1 MSGKDTILEIVENA
15 IGELKNAVAEQPQAT
30 QQGAQV
36 SNDFEDNGWSAAAP
50 INALKALDVAPEL
63 TKAPPALTSRKAS
76 TNVTPELQDPDVFDR
91 GGNGRFV
98 WVPKNVRDHIYIYLD
113 VDNLFDPRLLR
124 SNEALM
130 SVMEQRLLKNTF
142 SVPVYEFL
150 PHLDEIEETLEDRGM
165 GDLSTEDQARMN
177 HLVKLLKEEK
187 ELLVKRFENVDSPD
201 AEVTAEELVLFLN
214 GTGRLF
220 SVTKGST
227 QVAFKSKGAQVVK
240 SMFGWYISIKG
251 EVYVNFG
258 DGIQQSQTDF
268 EVAYF
273 SGKKRIADTG
283 IRMLSVEPELSAQ
296 LVERGRKYVQLTS
309 KPSYM
314 QYTGTILRKSW
325 WSENHYKATGRIMI
339 DMGSMRAMD
348 TDYRHYFAWDS
359 YGQRHGVN
367 TPKLDLTR
375 EFTNEELITMS
386 PFIYGFSFISKTWGE
401 MIVDNVSEIQFREN
415 AYEMLV
421 LDEERKDMMFS
432 LVESGMS
439 GGDKDFIGGKGG
451 GVIFML
457 AGTPGTGKTLSA
469 EAIAEK
475 LKRPLYMVGVGELG
489 TDVASLETSL
499 RNILDVAT
507 KWNAVLLLDEC
518 DIFMEARQDDDIERN
533 AMVGIFLRLLEY
545 YEGILFLTTNRADN
559 IDEAFYSRIS
569 LAMYYE
575 ALDEATRA
583 KVWANLFA
591 TYKVE
596 GVNPEDLAS
605 HELNG
610 RKIKQVIRIA
620 TALAHAKKRKVE
632 LADFKNVIAKE
643 MQFRKAIA
651 PIVKGHHDN
660 H

>member
-1 MSGKDTILEIVENA
+1 MSGKDSILEVVREA
-15 IGELKNAVAEQPQAT
+15 IADLQKVASNTEQAT

-36 SNDFEDNGWSAAAP
+36 SNNNQGEEGWSAVGNEP
-50 INALKALDVAPEL
+50 IGQLLKAATIPVPVRRNIADNVVPEL
-63 TKAPPALTSRKAS
+63 RE
-76 TNVTPELQDPDVFDR
+76 PEVFDR

-98 WVPKNVRDHIYIYLD
+98 WVPKVLRDHIYMHLD
-113 VDNLFDPRLLR
+113 VDGLFDPRLLR
-124 SNEALM
+124 TNEAAL
-130 SVMEQRLLKNTF
+130 SPLEQRLTKNQY

-150 PHLDEIEETLEDRGM
+150 PRLDEIKEELDDNGM
-165 GDLSTEDQARMN
+165 GSLSDEDQARLK
-177 HLVKLLKEEK
+177 HLIALLDEEQQ
-187 ELLVKRFENVDSPD
+187 LLVKRFENVDSPE
-201 AEVTAEELVLFLN
+201 AEVTAEELILFLN

-220 SVTKGST
+220 STTKHRAE
-227 QVAFKSKGAQVVK
+227 VAFKSKSAKLIK
-240 SMFGWYISIKG
+240 SMFGWYISVTG
-251 EVYVNFG
+251 EVNVNFG
-258 DGIQQSQTDF
+258 EGIQTTQTDF

-273 SGKKRIADTG
+273 QGKKRIRDTG
-283 IRMLSVEPELSAQ
+283 LNMLSVDPETAARLA
-296 LVERGRKYVQLTS
+296 ERGKKYVALTA

-325 WSENHYKATGRIMI
+325 WSENQYKATGRVMI

-348 TDYRHYFAWDS
+348 TDYRYYFAWDQ
-359 YGQRHGVN
+359 YGNRHGN
-367 TPKLDLTR
+367 NAPKMDASR
-375 EFTNEELITMS
+375 EFTEEQLITMS
-386 PFIYGFSFISKTWGE
+386 PFLYGFSFISKTWGE
-401 MIVDNVSEIQFREN
+401 LDIDKVSEIQFREN

-432 LVESGMS
+432 LVESGMES
-439 GGDKDFIGGKGG
+439 GDKDFIGGKGG

-489 TDVASLETSL
+489 TDVTSLESSL

-518 DIFMEARQDDDIERN
+518 DIFMEARDDDDIERN

-583 KVWANLFA
+583 KVWENLFA
-591 TYKVE
+591 TYKVK
-596 GVNPEDLAS
+596 GIDPKQLATY
-605 HELNG
+605 ELNG

-620 TALAHAKKRKVE
+620 TALAHAKKREVS
-632 LADFKNVIAKE
+632 LDDFKNVIGKE
-643 MQFRKAIA
+643 MEFRKAIA
-651 PIVKGHHDN
+651 PIVNSHHGN